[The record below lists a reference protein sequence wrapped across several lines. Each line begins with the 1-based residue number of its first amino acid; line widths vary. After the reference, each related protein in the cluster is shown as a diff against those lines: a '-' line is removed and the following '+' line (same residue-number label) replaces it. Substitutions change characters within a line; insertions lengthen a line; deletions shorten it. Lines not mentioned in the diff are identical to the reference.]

1 MFNLILAV
9 IGVALVAL
17 LVFATSYYGDDSLS
31 KGREE
36 AEIARS
42 LNEVSQIKGAL
53 VAYSA
58 RTGQHAQS
66 LDDLVGYEL
75 KAIPEGWGI
84 SLPSQSA
91 FEASQVIGGTEAKR
105 RSSCVEINKRLGL
118 TADEPPA
125 CADIP
130 SDFTGCCVVPD
141 ADEGQPQG

>member
-1 MFNLILAV
+1 MFNLIIVVIAVGLAV
-9 IGVALVAL
+9 L
-17 LVFATSYYGDDSLS
+17 LVLVTSYYGDDSLS
-31 KGREE
+31 KGRDE

-53 VAYSA
+53 VAFSA
-58 RTGQHAQS
+58 RTGAHAQS
-66 LDDLVGYEL
+66 LDELVGYEL

-84 SLPSQSA
+84 ALPSQSA

-105 RSSCVEINKRLGL
+105 RSSCVEINKRLGM
-118 TADEPPA
+118 TAEDPPA

-141 ADEGQPQG
+141 GEDNPTP